1 VFAVAV
7 DADSVSLM
15 SGRQRVVATVG
26 VWVAAAAIAA
36 VLGVQRFAS
45 AAFDGQTDLEG
56 FFIPAAQAIS
66 AGRSPYSVEGYFYSP
81 LVALLLAPAA
91 NDPHATVYW
100 TALRIAA
107 GITACVVTAIACAPR
122 GAWLRAGVVACLAL
136 VTLLWS
142 WPVTF
147 DLWAGQVEL
156 LVLLALGTS
165 ALAETRRLRFLTG
178 FALGIAAVVKT
189 WPALFALWL
198 VRSGARHRGREW
210 LGILAAAA
218 LAVALTLATAGLPGL
233 SDLIVKP
240 LSGGDQPLLAA
251 NSVWGMPR
259 LLFSETPMGEPL
271 ADSPIL
277 MLVLTALL
285 ATWVL
290 ALAVIAILRPGP
302 PVVALYNIAFLV
314 ILLLPVSH
322 YFYVLYALPALWWWG
337 AHVLD
342 RPRPAGA
349 WVVFAVLVAWWLV
362 VFRIP
367 PAGDG
372 FMTTTWPS
380 LVRIFGA
387 CLVAVTVSVIGAA
400 MMDAHSRRAARE
412 PTVDAPEEPARLSRE
427 TGSDL

>member
-1 VFAVAV
+1 
-7 DADSVSLM
+7 
-15 SGRQRVVATVG
+15 
-26 VWVAAAAIAA
+26 
-36 VLGVQRFAS
+36 
-45 AAFDGQTDLEG
+45 
-56 FFIPAAQAIS
+56 
-66 AGRSPYSVEGYFYSP
+66 
-81 LVALLLAPAA
+81 VALLLAPAA
-91 NDPHATVYW
+91 SDPNATVYW
-100 TALRIAA
+100 TALRIAG
-107 GITACVVTAIACAPR
+107 GIAACVVTALACTPR
-122 GAWLRAGVVACLAL
+122 GAWLRAGVVTCFAL

-156 LVLLALGTS
+156 LVLLALGAS

-178 FALGIAAVVKT
+178 FALGMGAVVKT

-218 LAVALTLATAGLPGL
+218 LAVALTLVTAGFPGL
-233 SDLIVKP
+233 SDMIVKP

-259 LLFSETPMGEPL
+259 VLFSETPMAEPL
-271 ADSPIL
+271 ADSPAL
-277 MLVLTALL
+277 RLALTTFL

-290 ALAVIAILRPGP
+290 ALAAIAILRPGP
-302 PVVALYNIAFLV
+302 SVAALYNIAFVV

-342 RPRPAGA
+342 RPRSARG
-349 WVVFAVLVAWWLV
+349 WVVLAVLLTWWLV

-387 CLVAVTVSVIGAA
+387 SLVALTVSVIGAA
-400 MMDAHSRRAARE
+400 MMDADSRRTARG
-412 PTVDAPEEPARLSRE
+412 PTVHTPGQRAQLPRE
-427 TGSDL
+427 AGSDL